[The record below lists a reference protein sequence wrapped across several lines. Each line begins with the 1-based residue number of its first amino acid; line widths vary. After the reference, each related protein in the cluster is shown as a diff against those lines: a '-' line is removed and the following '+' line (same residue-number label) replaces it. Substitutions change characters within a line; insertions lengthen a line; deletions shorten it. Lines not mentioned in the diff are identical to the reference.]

1 MAVGEPT
8 KRKVQAGSRTEM
20 KWDNKAGRK
29 GSGRVSIK
37 RATLV
42 GSRSPLVKDE
52 ELWLWLG
59 LLVIRPA
66 MVSSGG

>member
-1 MAVGEPT
+1 
-8 KRKVQAGSRTEM
+8 M